1 MAHCPNCGGELK
13 IIAAIMEQPVIEKIL
28 THLSLQADCGRW
40 SAPARGPAPQAG
52 LALASASA
60 ARGPGCRR
68 VRQPV
73 GHSCKRP
80 EILQPIRF
88 RRPGAPG
95 CGDRLRQSFSEPRF
109 AG

>member
-1 MAHCPNCGGELK
+1 MAHCPNCDGELK

-28 THLSLQADCGRW
+28 THLGLQADCGRR
-40 SAPARGPAPQAG
+40 SAPARGPAPQEG
-52 LALASASA
+52 FTLASANA
-60 ARGPGCRR
+60 ACKAGRRR

-80 EILQPIRF
+80 EILQPTRF
-88 RRPGAPG
+88 RRPGAQDRR
-95 CGDRLRQSFSEPRF
+95 DRLRQRFSELRF